1 MFLWFYRNVPF
12 NVPAAE
18 TRHDDS
24 DPVTQSVLLLLLVLL
39 MVSSCLVYWILC
51 CQSKLSHLI
60 HQSGCLR

>member
-39 MVSSCLVYWILC
+39 MVSSCLVY
-51 CQSKLSHLI
+51 
-60 HQSGCLR
+60 